1 MIDVRYKLKPWS
13 VISNYSV
20 CTHSLQTKLFEN
32 CMIKSMAV
40 LTYMILDVYY
50 KIVEYKYFYLT
61 SLWYLESKT
70 CLTVCDTILAFSFT
84 FYECV
89 FLLIYIIV
97 NTHIPAHN
105 SHSYLGSTKQHIICY
120 AVQYGYLNYLRKCI
134 VHLF

>member
-1 MIDVRYKLKPWS
+1 
-13 VISNYSV
+13 
-20 CTHSLQTKLFEN
+20 
-32 CMIKSMAV
+32 MIKSMAV

-50 KIVEYKYFYLT
+50 KIVEQKYFYLT

-84 FYECV
+84 FYEYV

-105 SHSYLGSTKQHIICY
+105 SHSYLGSTK
-120 AVQYGYLNYLRKCI
+120 YGYLNYLRKCI

>member
-1 MIDVRYKLKPWS
+1 M
-13 VISNYSV
+13 
-20 CTHSLQTKLFEN
+20 
-32 CMIKSMAV
+32 
-40 LTYMILDVYY
+40 
-50 KIVEYKYFYLT
+50 T

-70 CLTVCDTILAFSFT
+70 CLTVCDTILAFLFT

-105 SHSYLGSTKQHIICY
+105 SHSYLGSTKQHIIWY

-134 VHLF
+134 VHLFFKNYNSILVHFKAIHTHLLQLDVVYWRGLGAKLCQHTENFKSRLHDVIKWIKVVST